1 MQVIDK
7 ITGDVKHYLKSLN
20 GTQNVVLLSN
30 PPLSS
35 EAISEWELTN
45 NATLPSDLKAF
56 FMVCNGLTLK
66 WSASLFTQANQ
77 DPLLSV
83 NPNVSHTANPPNSK
97 TIQAGNGSILSCKD
111 LKRVRLDCVDPKK
124 QYADRM
130 KFGNIYF
137 DANEE
142 WSESSPSPPF
152 PSSDSANPKSEIVAF
167 AIDHN
172 PDLGVVCLLLDGTS
186 ASVWLKEKSCRWHPL
201 ASDFTSYF
209 RLMLVHLAI
218 QGWQFAFTDIGLPPY
233 CKALLSRFA
242 PERLLVDLASLPPPP
257 PSPPPPPPE

>member
-83 NPNVSHTANPPNSK
+83 NPNVSHTGESHSVSA
-97 TIQAGNGSILSCKD
+97 
-111 LKRVRLDCVDPKK
+111 RLDEDENT
-124 QYADRM
+124 R
-130 KFGNIYF
+130 
-137 DANEE
+137 EE
-142 WSESSPSPPF
+142 SREM
-152 PSSDSANPKSEIVAF
+152 ATYLMA
-167 AIDHN
+167 
-172 PDLGVVCLLLDGTS
+172 TS
-186 ASVWLKEKSCRWHPL
+186 
-201 ASDFTSYF
+201 T
-209 RLMLVHLAI
+209 
-218 QGWQFAFTDIGLPPY
+218 TN
-233 CKALLSRFA
+233 
-242 PERLLVDLASLPPPP
+242 
-257 PSPPPPPPE
+257 